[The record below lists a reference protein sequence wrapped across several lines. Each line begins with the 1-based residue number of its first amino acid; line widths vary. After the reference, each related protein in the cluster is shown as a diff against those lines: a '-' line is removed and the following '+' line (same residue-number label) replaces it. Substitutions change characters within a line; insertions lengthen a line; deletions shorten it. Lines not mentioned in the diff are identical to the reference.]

1 MSILVIQNDP
11 IVPAGQ
17 LSAFLGD
24 HEVLRAW
31 ETPQRLRDLAAAPLP
46 GALILLGGRANVYD
60 DEAFPW
66 LEAERE
72 LVRRCVRANIRVL
85 GICLGAQL
93 IAATFGGSVT
103 VSDPAG
109 PECGI
114 ISLAWGTND
123 QAGGGGAVPLRMALA
138 STHAVFADHSDAITQ
153 LPPGAREWARSHKYT
168 QIFSYGSALGIQFH
182 PEVTRETAIVWA
194 SGNEAVDTEQI
205 VAGYDAHEGELAS
218 TCKTLADWAS
228 GVF

>member
-1 MSILVIQNDP
+1 MSVLVIQNDP
-11 IVPAGQ
+11 IVPVGQ

-123 QAGGGGAVPLRMALA
+123 QAGGGGAVPLRMAL
-138 STHAVFADHSDAITQ
+138 

-168 QIFSYGSALGIQFH
+168 QIFSYGSALCIQFH

>member
-1 MSILVIQNDP
+1 MSVLVIQNDP

-17 LSAFLGD
+17 LSAFLGG
-24 HEVLRAW
+24 HEVVRAW
-31 ETPQRLRDLAAAPLP
+31 ECPQRLQDLAAAPLP
-46 GALILLGGRANVYD
+46 GALILLGGRATAYD
-60 DEAFPW
+60 DEAWPW

-72 LVRRCVRANIRVL
+72 LTRRCVSANVRVL

-93 IAATFGGSVT
+93 IAATFGGRVT